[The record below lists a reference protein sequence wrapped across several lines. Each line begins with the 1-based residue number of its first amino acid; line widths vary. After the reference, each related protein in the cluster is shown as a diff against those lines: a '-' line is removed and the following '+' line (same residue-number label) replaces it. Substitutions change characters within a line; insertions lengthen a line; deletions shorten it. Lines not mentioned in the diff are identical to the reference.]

1 MYYFTNNALT
11 VEYKSTNIPVYFN
24 PIDEDWKREKCS
36 SLGFTYKKP
45 ITNQEFTPFMVPVER
60 VYTTHFPI
68 ILSELICG
76 DRKIRKQFARNI
88 IENLVSNEDI
98 KKLFQ
103 TKDMFEKYI
112 AKTTILKAPNEPID
126 EEVVKSKWYTLEILA
141 AAYYLKTCIYVYD
154 YSFNVWIL
162 LRNSYTTFD
171 SKNEKCI
178 YLYLTK
184 NRMGVVTNLTSP

>member
-126 EEVVKSKWYTLEILA
+126 EAEECPLCYENRNPT
-141 AAYYLKTCIYVYD
+141 YY
-154 YSFNVWIL
+154 
-162 LRNSYTTFD
+162 FD
-171 SKNEKCI
+171 KCSHRK
-178 YLYLTK
+178 L
-184 NRMGVVTNLTSP
+184 